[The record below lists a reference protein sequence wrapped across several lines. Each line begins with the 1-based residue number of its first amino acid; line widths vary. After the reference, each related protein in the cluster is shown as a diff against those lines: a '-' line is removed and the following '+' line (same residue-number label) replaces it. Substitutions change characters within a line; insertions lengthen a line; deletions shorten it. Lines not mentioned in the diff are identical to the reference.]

1 MKDLI
6 KKASGSIFLGKRV
19 LAGAAVILAI
29 GYVAVTHLLAV
40 MQYVDDEI
48 EKRKGSSKI
57 RWGDLI

>member
-19 LAGAAVILAI
+19 LAGAAVLLAI

-40 MQYVDDEI
+40 LQYVDDEI
-48 EKRKGSSKI
+48 KKRK
-57 RWGDLI
+57 DAEETDANEEE